1 MSGTEGGDE
10 AFASEMSGSASRPI
24 GHAADDMTTE
34 YSGWA
39 IGESSRQPTAT
50 ATHDVDYAIE
60 YDAEYI
66 PSGYN
71 EDDDVSTSD
80 YYGYSSEEWNDEFV
94 DGRRNKKEQSQLQIL
109 ADGYRTEYDNSAD
122 EEISPVDTDEE
133 VGSINNISRGRRYD
147 LGCPIEAITL
157 KVGMTFESHAEFTSA
172 VKSYSISNGF
182 NIKFR
187 RSGQR
192 KVEVLC
198 DRDCPWR
205 IYASLDGRKE
215 YFVVKTLNDIHTCSR
230 APRNRQ
236 ANYQWIATHFLEKF
250 RMDMNWK
257 VPDMLREI
265 NEKFGIT
272 VSKQT
277 CYKAR
282 FAARKMLQGTLNE
295 HYHMMLAYVHELRKV
310 NRGGTFELVVD
321 KETPESLSR
330 FKRLY
335 ICFDSLAHSFLV
347 GCRPVIGLDGCF
359 LKTETKGQLLS
370 AVGRDGNN
378 QMFPIAWAVVEGESQ
393 DSWTWFIKLL
403 MQDLGIFDGLG
414 WTVISDQQKVSNCHL
429 QNNIIIQSLI
439 CLR

>member
-1 MSGTEGGDE
+1 MWVFLVGASLDFSSNLLYISCQFPSFHLFFFSYFSLAYRSLALHLPLRQRSGKMSGTEGGDE

-24 GHAADDMTTE
+24 GHASDDMTAE

-39 IGESSRQPTAT
+39 IGESSQQLTAT
-50 ATHDVDYAIE
+50 AAYDVDYAIE
-60 YDAEYI
+60 DDVEYI

-71 EDDDVSTSD
+71 DDDDVSTSD

-94 DGRRNKKEQSQLQIL
+94 DGRRNKEEQSQQQIL
-109 ADGYRTEYDNSAD
+109 ADGYRSEYDNSAD

-133 VGSINNISRGRRYD
+133 VGSIKNIPKGRRYD
-147 LGCPIEAITL
+147 LGCPIEAITF
-157 KVGMTFESHAEFTSA
+157 KVDMTFKSYAEFTSA

-187 RSGQR
+187 KSGQR
-192 KVEVLC
+192 KVEVLY
-198 DRDCPWR
+198 DRGCPWR

-215 YFVVKTLNDIHTCSR
+215 YFVIKTLNDIHTCSR

-236 ANYQWIATHFLEKF
+236 ADYQWIATHFLEKF

-265 NEKFGIT
+265 NEKFKIT
-272 VSKQT
+272 VSEQT
-277 CYKAR
+277 CYRAR
-282 FAARKMLQGTLNE
+282 SAARKMLQGTLNE
-295 HYHMMLAYVHELRKV
+295 HYHMMPAYVHELRKV
-310 NRGGTFELVVD
+310 NKGGTFELVVD

-370 AVGRDGNN
+370 VVGRDGNN
-378 QMFPIAWAVVEGESQ
+378 QMFPIA
-393 DSWTWFIKLL
+393 
-403 MQDLGIFDGLG
+403 
-414 WTVISDQQKVSNCHL
+414 
-429 QNNIIIQSLI
+429 
-439 CLR
+439 